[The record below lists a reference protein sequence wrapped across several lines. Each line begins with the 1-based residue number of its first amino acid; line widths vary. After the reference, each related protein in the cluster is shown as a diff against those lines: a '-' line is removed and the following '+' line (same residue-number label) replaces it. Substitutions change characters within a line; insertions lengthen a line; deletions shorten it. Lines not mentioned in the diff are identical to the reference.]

1 MTSVGFRFWNKFIL
15 HSTTYNTFVKKLAV
29 KREEKQ
35 VHVDF
40 QEAYASKISTSG
52 LNVHCTA

>member
-15 HSTTYNTFVKKLAV
+15 HSNIYNTFVKKLTV

-35 VHVDF
+35 VHEDF

-52 LNVHCTA
+52 LKVHCTA